1 MVLKCVDYKLLF
13 IISFCPGTCQK
24 SRVPYLR
31 PMISSAKLDF
41 FHKSCKKSNKKTSFF
56 KKKFQNYSKTTNFV
70 ENLQQQNTLLE
81 GIYHILKVTE
91 KIEALRHLMQ
101 REGISAFITP
111 STDPHAGEYVPERW
125 KARRWISGFTG
136 SAGTAVVTL
145 DQAALWTDSRYFIQA
160 AEQLAGTGFVLMK
173 EKIEGTP
180 SITAWLGIVLSK
192 GSTVA
197 VDAWVNTAAD
207 VERLENEL
215 KAYGLSLRTDL
226 DPYDELWADR
236 PALPQSKAFIQ
247 GLEYAGESAASKIQR
262 IREKIGKNAIV
273 VSSLEEVA
281 WTLNLRGNDVAY
293 TPFILGYVLI
303 TPSDT
308 LLYINRE
315 KVTPEVVTY
324 LADEGVSIREYDD
337 IIADLH
343 TLDLPVF
350 VQPDKTNYA
359 VYSAIKNPIRQASV
373 VEEMLI
379 IKNETEIKGFRHA
392 MEKDG
397 VAMVKW
403 MKWTLEQVPQG
414 GQTELS
420 LSRKLEEFRAEQP
433 LFKGVSFES
442 IMGYAHHGAIVHYD
456 PTPETDIPVKPE
468 GLLLID
474 SGGQYLD
481 GTTDITRTLPLGPL
495 TWEMRRDY
503 TLVLKG
509 WIRLGSAV
517 FPKGTCGTQ
526 LDVLAR
532 EAMWKYGIN
541 YLHGTGHGVGQ
552 FMSVHE
558 AIDLHQF
565 RMQWRPTP
573 LLPGMT
579 ITDEPGIYIEGS
591 HGVRHEDTL
600 LVVPATEGITY
611 GPYYTFEHLTLC
623 PILTSPILVE
633 MLTEEERT
641 WFNTYQQTVYERLA
655 PRLDPEHQA
664 WLKQVTHPI

>member
-1 MVLKCVDYKLLF
+1 M
-13 IISFCPGTCQK
+13 
-24 SRVPYLR
+24 
-31 PMISSAKLDF
+31 
-41 FHKSCKKSNKKTSFF
+41 
-56 KKKFQNYSKTTNFV
+56 KTT
-70 ENLQQQNTLLE
+70 E
-81 GIYHILKVTE
+81 KV
-91 KIEALRHLMQ
+91 EALRRLMQ
-101 REGISAFITP
+101 QEGISAFITP

-125 KARRWISGFTG
+125 KARQWISGFTG

-145 DQAALWTDSRYFIQA
+145 DKAALWTDSRYFIQA
-160 AEQLAGTGFVLMK
+160 AEQLAGTEYVLMK

-180 SITAWLGIVLSK
+180 SITEWLSDVLPE
-192 GSTVA
+192 GSVVA
-197 VDAWVNTAAD
+197 VDGWVNTTSE
-207 VERLENEL
+207 VESLTDEL
-215 KAYGLSLRTDL
+215 KAYSLTLRTDI
-226 DPYDELWADR
+226 DPYAAIWEDR
-236 PALPQSKAFIQ
+236 PVLPQSKAFIQ

-262 IREKIGKNAIV
+262 IREKIGQNAIV

-281 WTLNLRGNDVAY
+281 WTLNLRADDVLY
-293 TPFILGYVLI
+293 TPFVLGYVLI
-303 TPSDT
+303 TPADAY
-308 LLYINRE
+308 LYICKE
-315 KVTPEVVTY
+315 KVTPEVVDY
-324 LADEGVSIREYDD
+324 LKGEGVTLREYGD
-337 IIADLH
+337 IISDLQNLNLH
-343 TLDLPVF
+343 VW
-350 VQPDKTNYA
+350 VQPEKTNYT
-359 VYSAIKNPIRQASV
+359 VYSAIQCPIRKDSP
-373 VEEMLI
+373 VEQMLI
-379 IKNETEIKGFRHA
+379 FKNEVEINGFRNA

-397 VAMVKW
+397 VVMVKW
-403 MKWTLEQVPQG
+403 MKWTLENVPKG

-420 LSRKLEEFRAEQP
+420 LSKKLEELRAEQP
-433 LFKGVSFES
+433 LFKGISFES
-442 IMGYAHHGAIVHYD
+442 IMGYAHHGAIVHYA
-456 PTPETDIPVKPE
+456 PTPETDIPVLPE

-481 GTTDITRTLPLGPL
+481 GTTDITRTIPLGPL

-532 EAMWKYGIN
+532 DAMWRHGIN

-591 HGVRHEDTL
+591 HGVRHEDTM
-600 LVVPATEGITY
+600 LVVEATEGITF

-633 MLTEEERT
+633 MLTEEERQ
-641 WFNTYQQTVYERLA
+641 WFNNYQKTVYERLS
-655 PRLDPEHQA
+655 PRLDEEHKA
-664 WLKQVTHPI
+664 WLKEVTKPL

>member
-1 MVLKCVDYKLLF
+1 
-13 IISFCPGTCQK
+13 
-24 SRVPYLR
+24 
-31 PMISSAKLDF
+31 
-41 FHKSCKKSNKKTSFF
+41 
-56 KKKFQNYSKTTNFV
+56 
-70 ENLQQQNTLLE
+70 
-81 GIYHILKVTE
+81 
-91 KIEALRHLMQ
+91 MQ

-125 KARRWISGFTG
+125 KSRRWLSGFTG

-160 AEQLAGTGFVLMK
+160 TDQLAGTGFILMK
-173 EKIEGTP
+173 EKMEGTP
-180 SITAWLGIVLSK
+180 TISEWLGSVLSK
-192 GSTVA
+192 GSIVG
-197 VDAWVNTAAD
+197 VDAWVNTTSD
-207 VERLENEL
+207 VESLENEL
-215 KAYGLSLRTDL
+215 KAYGLTLRTDL
-226 DPYDELWADR
+226 DPYEELWTDR
-236 PALPQSKAFIQ
+236 PPIPQSKAFIQ
-247 GLEYAGESAASKIQR
+247 GLEYAGESTASKIQR
-262 IREKIGKNAIV
+262 IRKTLSPALPHNGEGDAPLGQRGSALLL
-273 VSSLEEVA
+273 SSLEEVA
-281 WTLNLRGNDVAY
+281 WTLNLRGDDVAY

-308 LLYINRE
+308 FLYINKE
-315 KVTPEVVTY
+315 KVTPEVAEY
-324 LADEGVSIREYDD
+324 LQGEGVCIREYND
-337 IIADLH
+337 IITDLQS
-343 TLDLPVF
+343 LDLPVY
-350 VQPDKTNYA
+350 VQPEKTNYA
-359 VYSAIKNPIRQASV
+359 VYSAIQHPIRKESV
-373 VEEMLI
+373 VEQMLI
-379 IKNETEIKGFRHA
+379 FKNETEIKGFRNA

-403 MKWTLEQVPQG
+403 IKWTLENVPKG
-414 GQTELS
+414 NQTELS
-420 LSRKLEEFRAEQP
+420 LSKKLEEFRAEQP
-433 LFKGVSFES
+433 LFKGISFES

-481 GTTDITRTLPLGPL
+481 GTTDITRTIPLGPL
-495 TWEMRRDY
+495 TWEMQRDY

-600 LVVPATEGITY
+600 LVVPTTEGITF

-641 WFNTYQQTVYERLA
+641 WFNSYQQTVYDRLA
-655 PRLDPEHQA
+655 PRLDEAHKA
-664 WLKQVTHPI
+664 WLKEVIKPI

>member
-1 MVLKCVDYKLLF
+1 MPCTAFPIGKN
-13 IISFCPGTCQK
+13 
-24 SRVPYLR
+24 
-31 PMISSAKLDF
+31 A
-41 FHKSCKKSNKKTSFF
+41 
-56 KKKFQNYSKTTNFV
+56 TTM
-70 ENLQQQNTLLE
+70 TT
-81 GIYHILKVTE
+81 TE
-91 KIEALRHLMQ
+91 KVEALRRLMQ

-125 KARRWISGFTG
+125 KSRRWISGFTG

-160 AEQLAGTGFVLMK
+160 TEQLAGTDYVLMK

-180 SITAWLGIVLSK
+180 SIAEWLGEVLPE
-192 GSTVA
+192 GSVVG
-197 VDAWVNTAAD
+197 VDGWVNTTSE
-207 VERLENEL
+207 VENLQTDLR
-215 KAYGLSLRTDL
+215 AYGLTLRTDL
-226 DPYDELWADR
+226 DPYAEIWADR
-236 PALPQSKAFIQ
+236 PPIPQSKAFVQ
-247 GLEYAGESAASKIQR
+247 RLEYAGESAASKIQR
-262 IREKIGKNAIV
+262 IREKTGNNALLLC
-273 VSSLEEVA
+273 SLEEVA
-281 WTLNLRGNDVAY
+281 WTLNLRADDVAF
-293 TPFILGYVLI
+293 TPFVLGYVVI
-303 TPSDT
+303 TPTDT
-308 LLYINRE
+308 LLYICKE
-315 KVTPEVVTY
+315 KVTPEVADY
-324 LADEGVSIREYDD
+324 LKQEGVTLREYDD
-337 IIADLH
+337 IIADLRA
-343 TLDLPVF
+343 LDLPVW
-350 VQPDKTNYA
+350 VQPEKTNYA
-359 VYSAIKNPIRQASV
+359 AYSAISRPIRKDSP
-373 VEEMLI
+373 VEQMLI
-379 IKNETEIKGFRHA
+379 FKNEVEINGFRRA

-403 MKWTLEQVPQG
+403 MKWTLENVPKG

-433 LFKGVSFES
+433 LFMGISFES

-495 TWEMRRDY
+495 TWEMQRDY
-503 TLVLKG
+503 TLVLRG
-509 WIRLGSAV
+509 WIRLASAV

-526 LDVLAR
+526 LDTLAR

-591 HGVRHEDTL
+591 HGVRHENTM
-600 LVVPATEGITY
+600 LVVPHSEGITF
-611 GPYYTFEHLTLC
+611 GPYYAFEQLTLC
-623 PILTSPILVE
+623 PILTSPILVD
-633 MLTEEERT
+633 MLTEEERQ
-641 WFNTYQQTVYERLA
+641 WFNQYQQTVYERLA
-655 PRLDPEHQA
+655 PRLDEEHRA
-664 WLKQVTHPI
+664 WLEEVTKPL

>member
-1 MVLKCVDYKLLF
+1 METKEKL
-13 IISFCPGTCQK
+13 Q
-24 SRVPYLR
+24 
-31 PMISSAKLDF
+31 
-41 FHKSCKKSNKKTSFF
+41 
-56 KKKFQNYSKTTNFV
+56 
-70 ENLQQQNTLLE
+70 
-81 GIYHILKVTE
+81 
-91 KIEALRHLMQ
+91 ALRSLMR
-101 REGISAFITP
+101 REDISAFITP
-111 STDPHAGEYVPERW
+111 STDPHAGEYIPERW
-125 KARRWISGFTG
+125 KSRRWISGFTG

-145 DQAALWTDSRYFIQA
+145 NQAALWTDSRYFIQA
-160 AEQLAGTGFVLMK
+160 TEQLAGTEFLLMK

-180 SITAWLGIVLSK
+180 SVTEWLGTVLPK
-192 GSTVA
+192 GSVVA
-197 VDAWVNTAAD
+197 VDGWVNTTAE
-207 VERLENEL
+207 VENLENEL
-215 KAYGLSLRTDL
+215 RAYGLILRTDI
-226 DPYDELWADR
+226 DPYAEIWTDR
-236 PALPQSKAFIQ
+236 PAIPQSKAFVQ
-247 GLEYAGESAASKIQR
+247 GLEFAGESAASKIQR
-262 IREKIGKNAIV
+262 IRKKTLSAQTSIIL
-273 VSSLEEVA
+273 SSLEEVA
-281 WTLNLRGNDVAY
+281 WTLNLRADDVEY
-293 TPFILGYVLI
+293 TPFVLGYVLI

-308 LLYINRE
+308 LLYICKE
-315 KVTPEVVTY
+315 KVTPEVADY
-324 LADEGVSIREYDD
+324 LKGEGVSLREYDD
-337 IIADLH
+337 IIPDLQA
-343 TLDLPVF
+343 LDMPIF
-350 VQPDKTNYA
+350 VQPEKTNYA
-359 VYSAIKNPIRQASV
+359 VYSAIKNPIRKDSV
-373 VEEMLI
+373 VEQMLI
-379 IKNETEIKGFRHA
+379 FKNETEIRCFRNA

-403 MKWTLEQVPQG
+403 MKWTLENVPKG

-420 LSRKLEEFRAEQP
+420 LSKKLEEFRAEQP

-456 PTPETDIPVKPE
+456 PTPETDIPVLPE

-481 GTTDITRTLPLGPL
+481 GTTDITRTIPLGPL

-503 TLVLKG
+503 TLVLRG

-526 LDVLAR
+526 LDTLAR

-591 HGVRHEDTL
+591 HGVRHENTM
-600 LVVPATEGITY
+600 LVVEATDGITF

-623 PILTSPILVE
+623 PILTSPIIVE
-633 MLTEEERT
+633 WLTDEERT
-641 WFNTYQQTVYERLA
+641 WFNNYQETVYQRLA
-655 PRLDPEHQA
+655 PRLDPDHQA
-664 WLKQVTHPI
+664 WLREVTKPI

>member
-1 MVLKCVDYKLLF
+1 MPCTAFPIGKN
-13 IISFCPGTCQK
+13 
-24 SRVPYLR
+24 
-31 PMISSAKLDF
+31 A
-41 FHKSCKKSNKKTSFF
+41 
-56 KKKFQNYSKTTNFV
+56 TTM
-70 ENLQQQNTLLE
+70 TT
-81 GIYHILKVTE
+81 TE
-91 KIEALRHLMQ
+91 KVEALRRLMQ

-125 KARRWISGFTG
+125 KSRRWISGFTG

-160 AEQLAGTGFVLMK
+160 TEQLAGTDYVLMK

-180 SITAWLGIVLSK
+180 SIAEWLGEVLPE
-192 GSTVA
+192 GSVVG
-197 VDAWVNTAAD
+197 VDGWVNTTSE
-207 VERLENEL
+207 VENLQNDLR
-215 KAYGLSLRTDL
+215 AYGLTLRTDL
-226 DPYDELWADR
+226 DPYAEIWADR
-236 PALPQSKAFIQ
+236 PPIPQSKAFVQ
-247 GLEYAGESAASKIQR
+247 RLEYAGESAASKIQR
-262 IREKIGKNAIV
+262 IREKTGNNALLLC
-273 VSSLEEVA
+273 SLEEVA
-281 WTLNLRGNDVAY
+281 WTLNLRADDVAF
-293 TPFILGYVLI
+293 TPFVLGYVVI
-303 TPSDT
+303 TPTDT
-308 LLYINRE
+308 LLYICKE
-315 KVTPEVVTY
+315 KVTPEVADY
-324 LADEGVSIREYDD
+324 LKQEGVTLREYDD
-337 IIADLH
+337 IIADLRA
-343 TLDLPVF
+343 LDLPVW
-350 VQPDKTNYA
+350 VQPEKTNFA
-359 VYSAIKNPIRQASV
+359 AYSAISRPIRKDSP
-373 VEEMLI
+373 VEQMLI
-379 IKNETEIKGFRHA
+379 FKNEVEINGFRRA

-403 MKWTLEQVPQG
+403 MKWTLENVPKG

-433 LFKGVSFES
+433 LFMGISFES

-495 TWEMRRDY
+495 TWEMQRDY
-503 TLVLKG
+503 TLVLRG
-509 WIRLGSAV
+509 WIRLASAV

-526 LDVLAR
+526 LDTLAR

-591 HGVRHEDTL
+591 HGVRHENTM
-600 LVVPATEGITY
+600 LVVPHSEGITF
-611 GPYYTFEHLTLC
+611 GPYYAFEQLTLC
-623 PILTSPILVE
+623 PILTSPILVD
-633 MLTEEERT
+633 MLTEEERQ
-641 WFNTYQQTVYERLA
+641 WFNQYQQTVYERLA
-655 PRLDPEHQA
+655 PRLDEEHRA
-664 WLKQVTHPI
+664 WLEEVTKPL

>member
-1 MVLKCVDYKLLF
+1 
-13 IISFCPGTCQK
+13 
-24 SRVPYLR
+24 
-31 PMISSAKLDF
+31 
-41 FHKSCKKSNKKTSFF
+41 
-56 KKKFQNYSKTTNFV
+56 
-70 ENLQQQNTLLE
+70 
-81 GIYHILKVTE
+81 
-91 KIEALRHLMQ
+91 MQ
-101 REGISAFITP
+101 REGIQAFITP

-125 KARRWISGFTG
+125 KARQWLSGFTG
-136 SAGTAVVTL
+136 SAGTAVVTS

-160 AEQLAGTGFVLMK
+160 AEQLAGTGIELMK
-173 EKIEGTP
+173 EKMEGTP
-180 SITAWLGIVLSK
+180 SIAEWLGSVLPQ
-192 GSTVA
+192 GSVVG
-197 VDAWVNTAAD
+197 VDGWVNTVSE
-207 VERLENEL
+207 VESLENEL
-215 KAYGLSLRTDL
+215 KTYGLTLRTDL
-226 DPYDELWADR
+226 DPYAEIWTDR
-236 PALPQSKAFIQ
+236 PVLPQSKAFIQ
-247 GLEYAGESAASKIQR
+247 GLEYAGESASSKIQR
-262 IREKIGKNAIV
+262 IREKTGNHAIIL
-273 VSSLEEVA
+273 SSLEEVA
-281 WTLNLRGNDVAY
+281 WTLNLRGNDVTY

-303 TPSDT
+303 TPSEA
-308 LLYINRE
+308 LLYINKE
-315 KVTPEVVTY
+315 KVTPEVAEY
-324 LADEGVSIREYDD
+324 LQGEGVSIRAYED
-337 IIADLH
+337 IISDLQA
-343 TLDLPVF
+343 LDLPVF
-350 VQPDKTNYA
+350 VQPEKTNFA
-359 VYSAIKNPIRQASV
+359 VYSAIQHPIRKESV
-373 VEEMLI
+373 VEQMLI

-403 MKWTLEQVPQG
+403 MKWTLENVPKG
-414 GQTELS
+414 NQTELS
-420 LSRKLEEFRAEQP
+420 LSKKLEEFRAEQP
-433 LFKGVSFES
+433 LFRGISFAS

-456 PTPETDIPVKPE
+456 PTPETDIPVRPE

-481 GTTDITRTLPLGPL
+481 GTTDITRTIPLGPL
-495 TWEMRRDY
+495 TKEMRRDY

-573 LLPGMT
+573 LLPGMI

-623 PILTSPILVE
+623 PIPTSPILVE
-633 MLTEEERT
+633 MLTEEERQ
-641 WFNTYQQTVYERLA
+641 WFNSYQQTVYDRLA
-655 PRLDPEHQA
+655 PLLDAEHQV
-664 WLKQVTHPI
+664 WLKKVTKAI

>member
-1 MVLKCVDYKLLF
+1 
-13 IISFCPGTCQK
+13 
-24 SRVPYLR
+24 
-31 PMISSAKLDF
+31 
-41 FHKSCKKSNKKTSFF
+41 
-56 KKKFQNYSKTTNFV
+56 
-70 ENLQQQNTLLE
+70 
-81 GIYHILKVTE
+81 
-91 KIEALRHLMQ
+91 MQ
-101 REGISAFITP
+101 REGIHAFITP

-125 KARRWISGFTG
+125 KARRWLSGFTG
-136 SAGTAVVTL
+136 SAGTAVVTP

-160 AEQLAGTGFVLMK
+160 TEQLAGTDFVLMR

-180 SITAWLGIVLSK
+180 AIAEWLGSVLPN
-192 GSTVA
+192 GSVVG
-197 VDAWVNTAAD
+197 VDGWVNTTSD
-207 VERLENEL
+207 VESLEQEL
-215 KAYGLSLRTDL
+215 KAYNLTLRTDL
-226 DPYDELWADR
+226 DPYAEIWTDR
-236 PALPQSKAFIQ
+236 PSIPQSKAFIQ
-247 GLEYAGESAASKIQR
+247 GLEYAGESASSKIQR
-262 IREKIGKNAIV
+262 IRKTLSPALPHNGEGDRAASSLTANTPNGSPHREGDAPLGQRGSAILL
-273 VSSLEEVA
+273 SSLEEVA
-281 WTLNLRGNDVAY
+281 WTLNLRGDDVAY

-303 TPSDT
+303 TPSET
-308 LLYINRE
+308 TLYICKE
-315 KVTPEVVTY
+315 KVTPEVADY
-324 LADEGVSIREYDD
+324 LKGEGVSIREYND
-337 IIADLH
+337 IITDLQA
-343 TLDLPVF
+343 LDLPVY
-350 VQPDKTNYA
+350 VQPEKTNYA
-359 VYSAIKNPIRQASV
+359 VYSAIQHPIRKESV
-373 VEEMLI
+373 VEQMLI
-379 IKNETEIKGFRHA
+379 FKNETEIKGFHNA

-403 MKWTLEQVPQG
+403 IKWTLENVPKG

-420 LSRKLEEFRAEQP
+420 LSKKLEEFRAEQP
-433 LFKGVSFES
+433 LFKGLSFES

-481 GTTDITRTLPLGPL
+481 GTTDITRTIPLGPL
-495 TWEMRRDY
+495 TWEMQRDY

-509 WIRLGSAV
+509 WIRLGSAI

-600 LVVPATEGITY
+600 LVVEATEGITF

-641 WFNTYQQTVYERLA
+641 WFNSYQQTVYNRLA
-655 PRLDPEHQA
+655 PRLDEEHKA
-664 WLKQVTHPI
+664 WLKEATKPL

>member
-1 MVLKCVDYKLLF
+1 M
-13 IISFCPGTCQK
+13 
-24 SRVPYLR
+24 
-31 PMISSAKLDF
+31 
-41 FHKSCKKSNKKTSFF
+41 
-56 KKKFQNYSKTTNFV
+56 KTT
-70 ENLQQQNTLLE
+70 E
-81 GIYHILKVTE
+81 KV
-91 KIEALRHLMQ
+91 EALRRLMQ
-101 REGISAFITP
+101 QEGISAFITP

-125 KARRWISGFTG
+125 KARQWISGFTG

-145 DQAALWTDSRYFIQA
+145 DKAALWTDSRYFIQA
-160 AEQLAGTGFVLMK
+160 AEQLAGTEYVLMK

-180 SITAWLGIVLSK
+180 SITEWLSDVLPE
-192 GSTVA
+192 GSVVA
-197 VDAWVNTAAD
+197 VDGWVNTTSE
-207 VERLENEL
+207 VESLTDEL
-215 KAYGLSLRTDL
+215 KAYSLTLRTDI
-226 DPYDELWADR
+226 DPYATIWEDR
-236 PALPQSKAFIQ
+236 PVLPQSKAFIQ

-262 IREKIGKNAIV
+262 IREKIGQNAIV

-281 WTLNLRGNDVAY
+281 WTLNLRADDVLY
-293 TPFILGYVLI
+293 TPFVLGYVLI
-303 TPSDT
+303 TPADAY
-308 LLYINRE
+308 LYICKE
-315 KVTPEVVTY
+315 KVTPEVVDY
-324 LADEGVSIREYDD
+324 LKGEGVTLREYGD
-337 IIADLH
+337 IISDLQNLNLH
-343 TLDLPVF
+343 VW
-350 VQPDKTNYA
+350 VQPEKTNYT
-359 VYSAIKNPIRQASV
+359 VYSAIQCPIRKDSP
-373 VEEMLI
+373 VEQMLI
-379 IKNETEIKGFRHA
+379 FKNEVEINGFRNA

-403 MKWTLEQVPQG
+403 MKWTLENVPKG

-420 LSRKLEEFRAEQP
+420 LSKKLEELRAEQP
-433 LFKGVSFES
+433 LFKGISFES
-442 IMGYAHHGAIVHYD
+442 IMGYAHHGAIVHYA
-456 PTPETDIPVKPE
+456 PTPETDIPVLPE

-481 GTTDITRTLPLGPL
+481 GTTDITRTIPLGPL

-532 EAMWKYGIN
+532 DAMWRHGIN

-591 HGVRHEDTL
+591 HGVRHEDTM
-600 LVVPATEGITY
+600 LVVEAAEGITF

-633 MLTEEERT
+633 MLTEEERQ
-641 WFNTYQQTVYERLA
+641 WFNNYQKTVYERLS
-655 PRLDPEHQA
+655 PRLDEEHKA
-664 WLKQVTHPI
+664 WLKEVTKPL